1 MPRSFQKPSAWPAEG
16 GHAQV
21 WVEQAKEGKG
31 EPRQEAGQPQLRCC
45 QLIWSQVVMWCL
57 IARNMHLAAWYTA
70 CPAHGHAVAKCSLD
84 QCHWQPL
91 WWLGGQKNR
100 RQDRYGGYKL
110 KLNCCV
116 FLLLSISGYMKH
128 QCSTLFYR
136 IPLLWSPKDHMQ
148 DTGDSRRFWEF
159 LFLGIFGLY
168 GLALSWLM

>member
-1 MPRSFQKPSAWPAEG
+1 MPRSFQKSSAWPAEG

-57 IARNMHLAAWYTA
+57 IAMNMHLAAWYTA
-70 CPAHGHAVAKCSLD
+70 CPAHGHAVAKCSLY

-110 KLNCCV
+110 KLNCCM

-128 QCSTLFYR
+128 QCSFFIGFHCSGAQKITCR
-136 IPLLWSPKDHMQ
+136 IPETVEGFENS
-148 DTGDSRRFWEF
+148 FF
-159 LFLGIFGLY
+159 
-168 GLALSWLM
+168 